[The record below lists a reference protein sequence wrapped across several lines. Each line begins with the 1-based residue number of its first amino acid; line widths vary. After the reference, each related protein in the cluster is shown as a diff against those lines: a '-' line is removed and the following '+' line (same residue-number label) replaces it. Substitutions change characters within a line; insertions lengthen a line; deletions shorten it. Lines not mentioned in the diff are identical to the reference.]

1 MSSQIPALLGLAGV
15 FVTQV
20 GAITVGLLNRAEIRR
35 SDPVVA
41 IETIND
47 IKRSVDGLESIM
59 MNHLLDHTYRG
70 GHR

>member
-1 MSSQIPALLGLAGV
+1 MSSQWPALIGLAGV
-15 FVTQV
+15 FVTQC
-20 GAITVGLLNRAEIRR
+20 GAIAVGLLNRRAINS

-47 IKRSVDGLESIM
+47 IKRSVDGLETIM